1 MPGCSAPIHDGT
13 LIDYW
18 VRDVADPGE
27 SDRVEEHLLAC
38 ADCSARL
45 QRLASLGAGLAAL
58 ARQGRVT
65 GIVSRA
71 VLNRMQR
78 DGVAVR
84 LFTVA
89 PGESV
94 PCAVF
99 PADDVVVAALRA
111 DFSAVD
117 AVNLSV
123 TGPGDSSLLEA
134 DDVPVSARD
143 GEVLWALPAAAV
155 RQFPSMRLQLSLRSA
170 GATPTELGRY
180 VLDHSASPPSS

>member
-1 MPGCSAPIHDGT
+1 MAGCSAPIADVT

-18 VRDVADPGE
+18 VRDLAD
-27 SDRVEEHLLAC
+27 SDEADRLEEHLLAC

-45 QRLASLGAGLAAL
+45 QRLASLGAGLGVL

-65 GIVSRA
+65 GTVSRA

-84 LFTVA
+84 LFTLA

-117 AVNLSV
+117 AVTLSV
-123 TGPGDSSLLEA
+123 TGPGNSSVLEA
-134 DDVPVSARD
+134 DDVPVSAAD
-143 GEVLWALPAAAV
+143 GEVLWALPAAVV
-155 RQFPSMRLQLSLRSA
+155 RQFPSMQLQLILRSA

-180 VLDHSASPPSS
+180 VLDHSASTPPS